1 MNHNKI
7 FKFKTLNECKEMSF
21 KKLEKYRGKYIDWD
35 MAYSEGLSIIYEEKE
50 LMEDMK

>member
-7 FKFKTLNECKEMSF
+7 FKFKTINECKEMSF
-21 KKLEKYRGKYIDWD
+21 KKLEKYVEKYQDWD
-35 MAYSEGLSIIYEEKE
+35 MAYSQELDMIYEEKE